1 MILSLETM
9 IFLAGLSLAAS
20 TVNGALGYGYS
31 SVSTP
36 LAILVIANRLI
47 NPAYVLLEAILN
59 TLMLGLSGLKN
70 VKATF
75 RRILPIVLAVLPGV
89 IAGSYLLKIIPSP
102 WVKFFVYAAIL
113 PLILLQITGFR
124 RPVRREGAAGVP
136 MGLGVG
142 FLYSITTI
150 SGPPIA
156 LFFNN
161 QGLKREEFKAAIAQ
175 VRVAESYLTCISYYL
190 LGLFTLTSIQ
200 LFGYVAPPVLI
211 GIPLGMWIVKKVA
224 LETFRRF
231 TMSFNATIVGF
242 GLSQSLITLFGV
254 IPEVAYLFWFV
265 LLVITYTLLYR
276 YFVTRPREERLVE
289 KEESWH

>member
-1 MILSLETM
+1 MIFSLETM
-9 IFLAGLSLAAS
+9 IFLALLSLAAS

-36 LAILVIANRLI
+36 LAILVIVNRLI

-75 RRILPIVLAVLPGV
+75 RRILPILLAVLPGV
-89 IAGSYLLKIIPSP
+89 IAGSYLLKIVPSP
-102 WVKFFVYAAIL
+102 WVKFFVYVAIL

-124 RPVRREGAAGVP
+124 RPMKREDAAGVP

-175 VRVAESYLTCISYYL
+175 VRVAESYLTCISYYF
-190 LGLFTLTSIQ
+190 LGLFTLTSLQ
-200 LFGYVAPPVLI
+200 LFSYVAPPVLI

-242 GLSQSLITLFGV
+242 GLSQSLISLFGV
-254 IPEVAYLFWFV
+254 IPEVAYIFWFV
-265 LLVITYTLLYR
+265 VLAVTYTLLYR
-276 YFVTRPREERLVE
+276 YLGGRPSEKVAPEEQ
-289 KEESWH
+289 SWH